1 MPSSPTE
8 SRAKQLLSKGANDDA
23 VAQATGL
30 SKGAVITLR
39 KSMNL
44 PPSQAPAKHVSAPLP
59 IERPAPPTSPRG
71 KHDPF
76 HELLDQAVRHTTER
90 EAEPKRKRGTPNV
103 FKDWSEEDYTK
114 FIETWQTTPSIA
126 SQAEEHGIT
135 EEEVEWLLGT
145 LKRNGVL
152 LKSARAATIKADFSK
167 LASVAEAL
175 LTPAELTQMKA
186 KREKFR
192 ERMKTTW
199 EKKRKSK

>member
-39 KSMNL
+39 KSMSL
-44 PPSQAPAKHVSAPLP
+44 PPSQPAKHASAPLP
-59 IERPAPPTSPRG
+59 PLRKP
-71 KHDPF
+71 DP
-76 HELLDQAVRHTTER
+76 LDED
-90 EAEPKRKRGTPNV
+90 EPKRRRGKPNV
-103 FKDWSEEDYTK
+103 FKDWGEADYTK
-114 FIETWQTTPSIA
+114 FIETWQLTPSIA
-126 SQAEEHGIT
+126 EQATEHGIT

-175 LTPAELTQMKA
+175 LTPAELTAMKE

-192 ERMKTTW
+192 ERMKNTW
-199 EKKRKSK
+199 AKKKKK

>member
-39 KSMNL
+39 KSMSL
-44 PPSQAPAKHVSAPLP
+44 PPSQPAKHVSAPLP
-59 IERPAPPTSPRG
+59 PPDREPPLR
-71 KHDPF
+71 KPDP
-76 HELLDQAVRHTTER
+76 LDED
-90 EAEPKRKRGTPNV
+90 EPKRRRGKPNV
-103 FKDWSEEDYTK
+103 FKDWGEADYTQ
-114 FIETWQTTPSIA
+114 FIETWQLTPSIA
-126 SQAEEHGIT
+126 DQATEHGIA

-152 LKSARAATIKADFSK
+152 LKSARAATIKADFTK

-175 LTPAELTQMKA
+175 LKPEELSAMKE

-192 ERMKTTW
+192 ERMKNTW
-199 EKKRKSK
+199 AKKKKK

>member
-44 PPSQAPAKHVSAPLP
+44 PPSQAPAKHVSAPLLSADREP
-59 IERPAPPTSPRG
+59 PLPARRQ
-71 KHDPF
+71 DPL
-76 HELLDQAVRHTTER
+76 EED
-90 EAEPKRKRGTPNV
+90 EPKRKRGTPKV
-103 FKDWSEEDYTK
+103 FKDWAEDDYTK

>member
-8 SRAKQLLSKGANDDA
+8 SRAKQLLSKGANDEA
-23 VAQATGL
+23 VAAATGL

-44 PPSQAPAKHVSAPLP
+44 PPVQAPAKHVSAPLLP
-59 IERPAPPTSPRG
+59 ADREPPLQARRP
-71 KHDPF
+71 DP
-76 HELLDQAVRHTTER
+76 LDED
-90 EAEPKRKRGTPNV
+90 EPKRRRGTPKV
-103 FKDWSEEDYTK
+103 FKDWAESDYTK
-114 FIETWQTTPSIA
+114 FIETWQATPSIA
-126 SQAEEHGIT
+126 NQAEEHGIT

-152 LKSARAATIKADFSK
+152 LKSARAATIKADFGK

-175 LTPAELTQMKA
+175 LSQSELTQMKA

-192 ERMKTTW
+192 ERMKATW
-199 EKKRKSK
+199 ARKKK